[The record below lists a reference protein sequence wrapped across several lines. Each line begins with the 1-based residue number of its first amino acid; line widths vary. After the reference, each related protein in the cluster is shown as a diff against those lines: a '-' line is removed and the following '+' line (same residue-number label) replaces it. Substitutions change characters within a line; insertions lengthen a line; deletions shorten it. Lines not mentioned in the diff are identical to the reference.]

1 MKSEVWIIASL
12 LSINWQV
19 SRLFSVIIRSFLKFW
34 LTISSNFVRYLM
46 VIKIENP
53 LLMHLSEA
61 EVTTNLSTYIW
72 RSGPCHN
79 WFESSS
85 GPFKLKAPS
94 LRLIPRATWGSSL
107 DLLPTLNSVSKIC
120 KRTKIIFLHD
130 RGVRRC
136 RSKNSDLKNR
146 GSNHACG
153 Q

>member
-1 MKSEVWIIASL
+1 M
-12 LSINWQV
+12 
-19 SRLFSVIIRSFLKFW
+19 
-34 LTISSNFVRYLM
+34 M
-46 VIKIENP
+46 IKIENP

-146 GSNHACG
+146 GKRPCLWLVTAVENADFSMSSALVSRCVRLG
-153 Q
+153 LGLGLW